1 MNTYTNPIKKHGDFA
16 DPFVIRYN
24 GTYYLYGTNPD
35 IRCWSSVN
43 LVDWKEE
50 GATISSEE
58 FPGLVPFAP
67 EVVYYNGSFYMY
79 TSPSGLGH
87 FVLKSDSPTG
97 PFKKLTGN
105 VGHNIDGSVFIDDDG
120 SWYFYW
126 AHDEGI
132 MGCRMDAPDKFG
144 QAVNTGAFLHGWTE
158 GPQVIKEDG
167 LYYMT
172 YTGNH
177 YLSAGYRI
185 NAAVSEHP
193 LGPYKDSENNPV
205 LVHTTG
211 RNIGLGH
218 NSLIIGPDLATR
230 YIVYHNMNPDLT
242 RDLNIDV
249 IQLKDGRVQVAGPS
263 RLCQPLPEMALCRIC
278 ADDNDF
284 QEHWYVEDAIWNN
297 KGGFFVSDGSSF
309 KCRSKQRLLSQGIVE
324 YNLFSDAKEYGVLLG
339 ENQFRFN
346 KEDNSVSFVNHEGR
360 TVSTRILVEHY
371 NHGVIHCMTVHYEK
385 ECMKTYLDG
394 LPLFEG
400 KVLVSEESRAGY
412 FAEGGAIGIGTTVI
426 SGAVKNK
433 SAACYPIPCSIYS
446 QNRFRVNVP
455 ESGEY
460 EIYVLADKINNKACS
475 LTVFIDGIRTAAD
488 MMAYNNDSVSYKME
502 LDEGQHEIDLSFGS
516 EIFEPRK
523 IYIFKNTY
531 IKEDIYKELHIAE
544 PDGKAVINMP
554 QVSDLKATLSF
565 KTCSA
570 DKDSE
575 AGMIFRATELA
586 RGGEGD
592 DELLGINFF
601 IGYSISVRKNR
612 LVLSKHKYNKEDLAD
627 APIEANENENYRIS
641 VKACLNDIEV
651 FVNGEEV
658 PSIRFHDRE
667 PILWGV
673 VGARATGCCLEK
685 IYINVLE

>member
-339 ENQFRFN
+339 GNQFRFN

>member
-50 GATISSEE
+50 GATIGCDE

-673 VGARATGCCLEK
+673 VGVRATGCCLEK